1 MKNKFDVAQVLNELE
16 KDRKFAVTR
25 GVNGGVTVKPHNKMS
40 NRQCA
45 MVSFLKNYHGALIQT
60 STKVAENAR

>member
-1 MKNKFDVAQVLNELE
+1 MKNKYDVSQVLNELE
-16 KDRKFAVTR
+16 KDRKFAVVR

-40 NRQCA
+40 KRQCA

-60 STKVAENAR
+60 SSKLADNAR